1 MTDEK
6 NKNVNESGCCQEK
19 TSCCCEERPVC
30 GCEKEQG
37 TCECR
42 EQARNG
48 DGINGEELQEIYH
61 DAMLGKISVEILRPI
76 SKDRSFR
83 EMLTKQYIGY
93 DNIAK
98 KMEDYAETTGVE
110 LKDPTGFARGMMY
123 CTTMM
128 NTVKDKSNSKLAEI
142 MIQGINMG
150 IISLTKISNK
160 LNNEGKSNEYVEE
173 MSDLLQEYLVQTKAF
188 L

>member
-6 NKNVNESGCCQEK
+6 KNYGSGTICD
-19 TSCCCEERPVC
+19 CEERVC
-30 GCEKEQG
+30 DCKEKACDCGKSESKCDCGAEQRYG
-37 TCECR
+37 S
-42 EQARNG
+42 
-48 DGINGEELQEIYH
+48 DINEEELQEIYH
-61 DAMLGKISVEILRPI
+61 DAMLGKVSVEILRPL
-76 SKDRSFR
+76 SKDRTFR
-83 EMLTKQYIGY
+83 DMLTKQYVGY

-98 KMEDYAETTGVE
+98 KTEDYAEVRNVQ
-110 LKDPTGFARGMMY
+110 LKDPTGFSKGMMY

-160 LNNEGKSNEYVEE
+160 LKNEGKSNAFVDE
-173 MSDLLQEYLVQTKAF
+173 MSDLLQEYLTQTKTF